1 MRRQMAGPRKQAT
14 VLPGTEQCCVQCSCG
29 AITLSGRVSDRSVT
43 GHFPPVCECM
53 CGRPAH
59 GMDVVHRVTALIGGF
74 VQRITERRRGRRLD
88 AEESSGSGAIS
99 ERLSENSG
107 GEESIRD
114 EDAATG
120 GGVIQEHGYQVL
132 LEEPRPTMSSASAG
146 NEESILLHSGASS
159 ATVRSSVSATPEVA
173 LDYEGLCGATALTLS
188 TERLSYSTA
197 TLMKNLPESD
207 EETIYTEMDPMDAER
222 EEQDSDIGYFQQG
235 TFSLSPSQV
244 QASRAYAGM
253 VMTRFAPEPNGP
265 LHLGHARAIHM
276 NFSVARRYGG
286 QCILRFDDTNP
297 RTARQAYCDEG
308 LEMVRWL
315 GYSPASVS
323 YTSDY
328 FDDLLMLSACRLI
341 VDGAAFVCHEQLRE
355 GVYYRAVRNS
365 PWRNRSPSENMKEF
379 KMMCVGLYREG
390 EAVLRL
396 KVRTRSGLRDP
407 VAYRVCNSEHYRS
420 GTRWCVFPTYDFS
433 HSIIDSHEGIAVSL
447 CSAEFASHR
456 SIYQW
461 IQKKLGMYRVPQ
473 REFQRL
479 EVGGCLLSKRQLI
492 AGLGTSFHT
501 YDDPRLATLTGL
513 RRRGIPPEAI
523 RRFVR
528 EGYREYEQLLD
539 LTREVLLLQ
548 AKHCMVVL
556 QPLACHVV
564 NYDKVAAAEGMAGQ
578 VLVSLQAQESQAGHN
593 SLGHHVTLSSVI
605 YINQYDFHLRETRH
619 YFTPTSPVRLR
630 GTCYAM
636 HLCSME
642 RGDGGEVVSLQV
654 LLRKVE
660 GKVKSMKVLTWV
672 SEPVPVT
679 LNFFDSPN
687 RRGPFLYSQLPPV
700 CSTTALMEAGPLSG
714 LRLGR
719 YFTYG
724 QTLQAERFAYI
735 TLDPSSSS
743 SSSSSPSS
751 LSSPSDD
758 DPVFNVTCLLR
769 LHPCL
774 HASILQV
781 FQSADPSPTHSLEA
795 LALS

>member
-1 MRRQMAGPRKQAT
+1 
-14 VLPGTEQCCVQCSCG
+14 
-29 AITLSGRVSDRSVT
+29 
-43 GHFPPVCECM
+43 
-53 CGRPAH
+53 
-59 GMDVVHRVTALIGGF
+59 MDMFHRVTSLIGGF

-88 AEESSGSGAIS
+88 PDESSGSGAIS
-99 ERLSENSG
+99 ERVSLHSG
-107 GEESIRD
+107 GEESIRY

-120 GGVIQEHGYQVL
+120 GGVVQEHGYQVL
-132 LEEPRPTMSSASAG
+132 LEDSRPTKSSASAG
-146 NEESILLHSGASS
+146 NEESLLLHGATCS
-159 ATVRSSVSATPEVA
+159 TTNRSSVSAIPDVD
-173 LDYEGLCGATALTLS
+173 LDYEGLYGATALSLS

-197 TLMKNLPESD
+197 TLMSNLRDSD
-207 EETIYTEMDPMDAER
+207 EETIYTDMDSDAER

-235 TFSLSPSQV
+235 TFSLSPRQL

-253 VMTRFAPEPNGP
+253 VRTRFAPEPNGP

-286 QCILRFDDTNP
+286 QCILRLDDTNP
-297 RTARQAYCDEG
+297 RTAQQVYCDEA

-328 FDDLLMLSACRLI
+328 FDDLLMMCACRLI
-341 VDGAAFVCHEQLRE
+341 LNGSAYVCHEQLRE
-355 GVYYRAVRNS
+355 GIYYQGARYS

-396 KVRTRSGLRDP
+396 KARTRSGLRDP
-407 VAYRVCNSEHYRS
+407 VAYRICNTEHYRS
-420 GTRWCVFPTYDFS
+420 GTCWCVFPTYVFS
-433 HSIIDSHEGIAVSL
+433 HSIIDSQEGIAVSL
-447 CSAEFASHR
+447 CSTEFAGHR

-461 IQKKLGMYRVPQ
+461 IQKKLNMHKVPQ
-473 REFQRL
+473 REFHRL
-479 EVGGCLLSKRQLI
+479 EVGGCILSKRQLL
-492 AGLGTSFHT
+492 ASLGTSFHT

-539 LTREVLLLQ
+539 LSREMLLVQ

-564 NYDKVAAAEGMAGQ
+564 NYDQVAASESMPGQ
-578 VLVSLQAQESQAGHN
+578 VLLTLQAQESKAGHN
-593 SLGHHVTLSSVI
+593 RLGHHVTLSSVI
-605 YINQYDFHLRETRH
+605 YINKYDFNLRESRH

-636 HLCSME
+636 HFCSMM
-642 RGDGGEVVSLQV
+642 RGNGNEVASLQV
-654 LLRKVE
+654 RLRKVE

-679 LNFFDSPN
+679 LNFLDSP
-687 RRGPFLYSQLPPV
+687 RRGKSYPYSSLPPV
-700 CSTTALMEAGPLSG
+700 YSITALMEAGPVSG

-743 SSSSSPSS
+743 SSSSPSS
-751 LSSPSDD
+751 SSSHSDD
-758 DPVFNVTCLLR
+758 DPVFNVTCMLR
-769 LHPCL
+769 LHQSL
-774 HASILQV
+774 QDSIVQV
-781 FQSADPSPTHSLEA
+781 FQSSESSPTHSLEA